1 MKRLYSAT
9 QDERT
14 RIVNRLAEALTRE
27 SNIAFVYVYGS
38 FLDADSFHD
47 VDIGVYVRDCEANQE
62 VPYALDLGQRL
73 AGGIPFP
80 LDVRILNHA
89 PVSFLYHVLKGRPI
103 YIQDD
108 ERLTTVMER
117 VVCRYLYMAPR
128 SDKALGTR
136 SQDELQ

>member
-27 SNIAFVYVYGS
+27 SNIAFAYVYGS

-62 VPYALDLGQRL
+62 VPMPWTLANVWPAAYLFRL
-73 AGGIPFP
+73 MSA
-80 LDVRILNHA
+80 
-89 PVSFLYHVLKGRPI
+89 FLIMRPC
-103 YIQDD
+103 
-108 ERLTTVMER
+108 LFSTM
-117 VVCRYLYMAPR
+117 C
-128 SDKALGTR
+128 
-136 SQDELQ
+136 